1 MYIPSSKIVWLYT
14 RAGSPPYYHRLKLM
28 NISVILGH
36 PTPGSLNHAVAKT
49 VVETLCASGHNV
61 IFHDLYA
68 EDFDP
73 ILRTPEIPRGT
84 PVPPQVEKHTSE
96 ILSAEGIVVV
106 HPNWWC
112 QPPAIL
118 KGWVDRVL
126 RAGEAYRFTET
137 GAVGLLKARQALV
150 VTTANTPQEY
160 EARVYGDPLEVF
172 WKKVVFGLCG
182 VPCERLIF
190 SPVIL
195 STPEQRAQWLHQTAE
210 KTNQL
215 FGRRRS

>member
-1 MYIPSSKIVWLYT
+1 MK
-14 RAGSPPYYHRLKLM
+14 
-28 NISVILGH
+28 ISVILGH
-36 PTPGSLNHAVAKT
+36 PTPGSFNHALAKT
-49 VVETLCASGHNV
+49 AVETLSAFGHEV

-68 EDFDP
+68 ENFDP
-73 ILRTPEIPRGT
+73 ILRTGEISRGAPAPEQIER
-84 PVPPQVEKHTSE
+84 HSAE
-96 ILSAEGIVVV
+96 ILSAEGVVIV

-126 RAGEAYRFTET
+126 RAGQAYRFEAS
-137 GAVGLLKARQALV
+137 GAVGLLKARTALV
-150 VTTANTPQEY
+150 ITTANNPQEN
-160 EARVYGDPLEVF
+160 EVAMYGDPLEVF

-195 STPEQRAQWLHQTAE
+195 STPDARAQWLQQTADRLGG
-210 KTNQL
+210 L
-215 FGRRRS
+215 FGRANS

>member
-1 MYIPSSKIVWLYT
+1 MK
-14 RAGSPPYYHRLKLM
+14 
-28 NISVILGH
+28 ISVILGH
-36 PTPGSLNHAVAKT
+36 PTPGSFNHAVAKT

-68 EDFDP
+68 ENFDP

-84 PVPPQVEKHTSE
+84 PAPAQIVRHTAE
-96 ILSAEGIVVV
+96 ILSAEGIVIV

-126 RAGEAYRFTET
+126 RAGEAYRFTEK

-150 VTTANTPQEY
+150 ITTANNSQEN
-160 EARVYGDPLEVF
+160 EVQMYGDPLEVF

-195 STPEQRAQWLHQTAE
+195 STPDQRAQWLQQVGGRVNA
-210 KTNQL
+210 L
-215 FGRRRS
+215 FARRHS